1 MNGTNLLKIAL
12 RALANNKLRAFLT
25 MLGIIIGVAS
35 VITMLAIGQ
44 GSKKSIQQQ
53 ISEMGSN
60 MIMIHPGA
68 DMRGGV
74 RQDPSA
80 MQTLKLADYEAL
92 RDETSFLSAISPNV
106 SSSGQL
112 IAGNNN
118 YPASVNGVGT
128 EYLDIRQLTVEN
140 GDMFTEA
147 DIQSSAKV
155 CVIGKTIVD
164 NLFPDGSDP
173 VGKII
178 RFNKIPF
185 RVVGVLKAKGYNSM
199 GQDQDA
205 VVLAPYTTV
214 MKRLLAVTYLQ
225 GVFASAL
232 TEDMTDYATDEIS
245 TILRRNHKLKA
256 SDNDD
261 FTIRTQ
267 QELSTMLNSTTDLMT
282 TLLACIAGI
291 SLVVGGI
298 GIMNIMYVSVTE
310 RTREIGLRM
319 SVGARGVDILSQFL
333 IEAIMISITG
343 GIIGV
348 IIGCGA
354 SWIVKSVAHWPIYIQ
369 PWSVFLSFAVC
380 TVTQLVLSFEI
391 LELGQVS
398 LRCYTGFLEVTHLR
412 LCRVLLF
419 LLLETQLYSFIA
431 IFLQSLDLCNHTRTH
446 FDNSAWK
453 IFSLG
458 TENGCHSDFFS

>member
-1 MNGTNLLKIAL
+1 MNGTNLFKIAL

-44 GSKKSIQQQ
+44 GSKKSIQAQ

-74 RQDPSA
+74 RQDPS
-80 MQTLKLADYEAL
+80 
-92 RDETSFLSAISPNV
+92 PNV

-118 YPASVNGVGT
+118 YPSSVSGVGT
-128 EYLDIRQLTVEN
+128 EYLEIRQLTVDN
-140 GDMFTEA
+140 GAMFTEA
-147 DIQSSAKV
+147 DIQTSAKV
-155 CVIGKTIVD
+155 CVIGKTIQE
-164 NLFPDGSDP
+164 NLFPTGEDP
-173 VGKII
+173 VGRII
-178 RFNKIPF
+178 RFNQVPF

-199 GQDQDA
+199 GMDQDD

-214 MKRLLAVTYLQ
+214 MKRLLAQTYLQ
-225 GVFASAL
+225 GIFASAL
-232 TEDMTDYATDEIS
+232 TEDMTDNATEEI
-245 TILRRNHKLKA
+245 TEILRRNHKLKS
-256 SDNDD
+256 SDDD
-261 FTIRTQ
+261 DYTIRSQ
-267 QELSTMLNSTTDLMT
+267 QELSSMMNTTTDLMT
-282 TLLACIAGI
+282 TLLACIASI
-291 SLVVGGI
+291 SLIVGGI

-333 IEAIMISITG
+333 IEAILISITG
-343 GIIGV
+343 GLIGV

-369 PWSVFLSFAVC
+369 AWSVFLSFAVC
-380 TVTQLVLSFEI
+380 TVTGVFFGWYPAKKAADLDPIE
-391 LELGQVS
+391 
-398 LRCYTGFLEVTHLR
+398 
-412 LCRVLLF
+412 
-419 LLLETQLYSFIA
+419 A
-431 IFLQSLDLCNHTRTH
+431 IRY
-446 FDNSAWK
+446 
-453 IFSLG
+453 
-458 TENGCHSDFFS
+458 E

>member
-1 MNGTNLLKIAL
+1 MNGTNLFKIAL

-44 GSKKSIQQQ
+44 GSKRSIQTQ
-53 ISEMGSN
+53 IAEMGSN
-60 MIMIHPGA
+60 MIMIHPGG

-74 RQDPSA
+74 RRDASE
-80 MQTLKLADYEAL
+80 MQTLKLENYEKL
-92 RDETSFLSAISPNV
+92 REETNYLSGISPNV

-112 IAGNNN
+112 VNGNNN
-118 YPASVNGVGT
+118 YPSSVSGVGLD
-128 EYLDIRQLTVEN
+128 YLKIRQLDVEN
-140 GDMFTEA
+140 GEMFTEA

-155 CVIGKTIVD
+155 CIIGKTIAD

-173 VGKII
+173 VGKVI

-199 GQDQDA
+199 GMDQDDI
-205 VVLAPYTTV
+205 VLAPYTTV

-225 GVFASAL
+225 GIYASAL
-232 TEDMTDYATDEIS
+232 SEDMTDYAIEEITS
-245 TILRRNHKLKA
+245 ILRREHKLKD
-256 SDNDD
+256 SDDDD
-261 FTIRTQ
+261 FTIRSQ

-319 SVGARGVDILSQFL
+319 SVGARGIDILSQFL
-333 IEAIMISITG
+333 IEAFPEAGKENREDDMG
-343 GIIGV
+343 LEGLR
-348 IIGCGA
+348 
-354 SWIVKSVAHWPIYIQ
+354 KSKLSYNPIYMVEKYTIIQ
-369 PWSVFLSFAVC
+369 
-380 TVTQLVLSFEI
+380 
-391 LELGQVS
+391 
-398 LRCYTGFLEVTHLR
+398 
-412 LCRVLLF
+412 
-419 LLLETQLYSFIA
+419 
-431 IFLQSLDLCNHTRTH
+431 
-446 FDNSAWK
+446 K
-453 IFSLG
+453 
-458 TENGCHSDFFS
+458 

>member
-1 MNGTNLLKIAL
+1 MNGTNLFKIAL

-25 MLGIIIGVAS
+25 MLGIIIGVVS
-35 VITMLAIGQ
+35 VIAMLAIGQ

-68 DMRGGV
+68 EMRGGV

-80 MQTLKLADYEAL
+80 MQTLKLENYEK
-92 RDETSFLSAISPNV
+92 LSEECTNLSGISPNV

-112 IAGNNN
+112 VAGANN
-118 YPASVNGVGT
+118 YPSSVSGVSMD
-128 EYLDIRQLTVEN
+128 YLTIRQLTVEQ
-140 GDMFTEA
+140 GEMFTEN
-147 DIQSSAKV
+147 DIRTAAKV

-173 VGKII
+173 IGKVI
-178 RFNKIPF
+178 RCNQIPF
-185 RVVGVLKAKGYNSM
+185 RVIGVLKSKGYNSM
-199 GQDQDA
+199 GMDQDD
-205 VVLAPYTTV
+205 VVLAPYSTV
-214 MKRLLAVTYLQ
+214 MKRLLAQTYLS
-225 GVFASAL
+225 GIFASAL
-232 TEDMTDYATDEIS
+232 TEDMTDEAVDEIT
-245 TILRRNHKLKA
+245 TILRREHKLKET
-256 SDNDD
+256 DDDD

-267 QELSTMLNSTTDLMT
+267 QELSSMLNTTTDLMT

-333 IEAIMISITG
+333 IEAILISITG
-343 GIIGV
+343 GLIGV

-354 SWIVKSVAHWPIYIQ
+354 SFMIKTIAHWPVFIQ
-369 PWSVFLSFAVC
+369 PWSVLLSFLVC
-380 TVTQLVLSFEI
+380 TVTGVFFGWYPAKKAADLDPI
-391 LELGQVS
+391 DA
-398 LRCYTGFLEVTHLR
+398 LRYE
-412 LCRVLLF
+412 
-419 LLLETQLYSFIA
+419 
-431 IFLQSLDLCNHTRTH
+431 
-446 FDNSAWK
+446 
-453 IFSLG
+453 
-458 TENGCHSDFFS
+458 